1 MTKDTVLY
9 HFSECTVSKLDIN
22 INIIIIIIIILWWM
36 LAGAVDKVILARL
49 NLPKSSVVN

>member
-22 INIIIIIIIILWWM
+22 INIIIIIILWWM

>member
-22 INIIIIIIIILWWM
+22 INIIIIIILWWM
-36 LAGAVDKVILARL
+36 FAGAVDKVILARL